1 MTSQPFTTC
10 VGGSARRRLSAPFPC
25 AGSLEQLGQFA
36 HDELAL
42 AAMANGLCA
51 NSLERSRPA
60 TQTDVRAPPARP
72 DTASPRAAFPR
83 PSPHTTMH
91 PRATRDQT
99 AEPVEEIARSLEGAR
114 QDRDRPLDVVLC
126 DHVDLERGLAG
137 REFARADPP
146 SPARA
151 RHA

>member
-36 HDELAL
+36 HDKLAL

-72 DTASPRAAFPR
+72 DTASLRAASHPTLPTYHEAPSSIACGSAVAAASESSTTQAPFASGTGRRAQLRAIRSARRSNR
-83 PSPHTTMH
+83 P
-91 PRATRDQT
+91 
-99 AEPVEEIARSLEGAR
+99 
-114 QDRDRPLDVVLC
+114 
-126 DHVDLERGLAG
+126 
-137 REFARADPP
+137 
-146 SPARA
+146 PAA
-151 RHA
+151 A